1 MLPNMIDGYIEL
13 LVKRKMIS
21 SDQVEDYK
29 YQAICFVES
38 TIVIGAMILVGIIF
52 KQFVNVC
59 IFIICFFNIR
69 NRAGGFHLDTFWQCF
84 FGTISMECLVA
95 VLVRYMSD
103 KIYVLDCAA
112 LVSFAI
118 IFIIGALNHPNINYS
133 KEEYIVIKKQSRIV
147 VSVICFIIAFLK
159 VLHASV
165 ETIMYMEYA
174 VIMSAVLLIL
184 EYRIR
189 KPKNGHDRTSIWKN
203 SI

>member
-1 MLPNMIDGYIEL
+1 MIPNMIDRYIEL

-21 SDQVEDYK
+21 EEQVEDYK
-29 YQAICFVES
+29 YQAICIVES

-69 NRAGGFHLDTFWQCF
+69 NKAGGFHLNAFWQCF
-84 FGTISMECLVA
+84 LGTISLECLVV
-95 VLVRYMSD
+95 VLVRYVSD
-103 KIYVLDCAA
+103 KIYILDCVA

-133 KEEYIVIKKQSRIV
+133 KEEYIVIKKQSRV
-147 VSVICFIIAFLK
+147 VILVICFIIVFLK

-174 VIMSAVLLIL
+174 VIISAILLIL
-184 EYRIR
+184 KYFARR
-189 KPKNGHDRTSIWKN
+189 SQN
-203 SI
+203 